1 MNVLLTD
8 SPRNTSRNLKLGMR
22 KIWIALLSSF
32 WLASICNIALW
43 REISRLPGLTTHE
56 AISLGVALALVI
68 TLACTAL
75 LSLLAWR
82 WTFKPAIIIFW
93 FSAAFGAYFM
103 LTYGVVIDKS
113 MIVNAMQTDV
123 KETSDLLSW
132 RMAAVVLLL
141 AGLPSVWLLRQSVRS
156 SRAPR
161 QFLSN
166 LAATLTACALIA
178 LVVFIFFQSIATG
191 MRNSTQLRYMMNPLN
206 SFYAIGT
213 LAAKPFQRDESAILP
228 LGEDAKLGADF
239 AASSKPPLL
248 LLVLGETA
256 RSGNFSLN
264 GYGRPTNTLLT
275 KEAVASQRNA
285 WSCGTSTA
293 ASVPCMFSNIGRNAY
308 EGRPANYEGLLDV
321 LQHAG
326 LAVLWLDNQ
335 SGCKGTCERLVTP
348 SVDTSS
354 LKIPGLCEAGEC
366 LDEVMLK
373 DIDAR
378 IKALPP
384 ERSAKG
390 VVIVMHQMGSHGP
403 AYYKRSPD
411 RMKKFLPECKDTAL
425 QSCSQQSLLNAY
437 DNSIV
442 YTDYFL
448 ASSIAWLKTRTTSN
462 SPAMIYLAD
471 HGESLGEDNLYLHG
485 MPYGIAPDVQKR
497 VPWIT
502 WLSPEFEKRS
512 QLTMAC
518 LKTRLDTRI
527 SHDNYFH
534 SVLGIMNVET
544 SVYQNELDIYAHCG
558 PTHAIVKAA
567 PTKQ

>member
-8 SPRNTSRNLKLGMR
+8 SPRNTSRKSAPGLR
-22 KIWIALLSSF
+22 QIWIVLLSSF

-43 REISRLPGLTTHE
+43 REISRLPGLSNPQ
-56 AISLGVALALVI
+56 AITLGVALALVI

-82 WTFKPAIIIFW
+82 WTLKPAIIIFW

-103 LTYGVVIDKS
+103 MTYSVVIDTT
-113 MIVNAMQTDV
+113 MMVNAMQTDV
-123 KETSDLLSW
+123 RETSDLLSW
-132 RMAAVVLLL
+132 RMAVLVLLL
-141 AGLPSVWLLRQSVRS
+141 AGLPTIWLLRLTVRKQS
-156 SRAPR
+156 ALR
-161 QFLSN
+161 QIGSN
-166 LAATLTACALIA
+166 LATTLIACALIA
-178 LVVFIFFQSIATG
+178 LVILLFFQSIATG
-191 MRNSTQLRYMMNPLN
+191 MRNYTQLRYMMNPLN
-206 SFYAIGT
+206 SFYAIGM

-228 LGEDAKLGADF
+228 LGEDAKLGANF
-239 AASSKPPLL
+239 AAPGKPPLL

-264 GYGRPTNTLLT
+264 GYGRPTDSLLS
-275 KEAVASQRNA
+275 KETVASQRNA

-293 ASVPCMFSNIGRNAY
+293 ASVPCMFSNFGRTSY

-335 SGCKGTCERLVTP
+335 SGCKGTCDRLVTP

-354 LKIPGLCEAGEC
+354 LKLPGLCDANEC

-373 DIDAR
+373 NIDAR
-378 IKALPP
+378 IAALPP

-403 AYYKRSPD
+403 AYYKRSPEKF
-411 RMKKFLPECKDTAL
+411 KKFLPECKDNAL
-425 QSCSQQSLLNAY
+425 QSCSQQSLMNAY

-448 ASSIAWLKTRTTSN
+448 ASSIAWLKTRSATN
-462 SPAMIYLAD
+462 SSAMIYLSD

-502 WLSPEFEKRS
+502 WLSPDFEKRS
-512 QLTMAC
+512 QVSMRC
-518 LKTRLDTRI
+518 LNSRLDSHIT
-527 SHDNYFH
+527 HDNYFH
-534 SVLGIMNVET
+534 SVLGLLNVQT
-544 SVYQNELDIYAHCG
+544 NVYQDSFDIYAHCG
-558 PTHAIVKAA
+558 PRASAA
-567 PTKQ
+567 STQ